1 MQQNANTSKTKKII
15 GIIVNV
21 LVWLFVIFSVLITVL
36 AVSAGANDKKIPTIG
51 NKCYLKV
58 ESYSMKADKPD
69 WAEGKPKGFTKGD
82 LLIGEYI
89 YGNTDKIYSLEK
101 GDIITFEMQTEM
113 NGQTVTILNSHRIT
127 EVVKSET
134 DGRVLYFKAQ
144 GDNHEVSFASDDVY
158 ASQIISVYTGHK
170 IPLAGGVIDLI
181 SSKTGFIIAIIVPLG
196 LFFIYELAVFIRT
209 FVKIKNEGKKMI
221 TAEDEEAIKQR
232 AIEEYLKMQRQ
243 NAADSADNA
252 ADGADGADSAA
263 GDKVD
268 AKKDE

>member
-134 DGRVLYFKAQ
+134 NGRVLYFTAQ
-144 GDNHEVSFASDDVY
+144 GDNH
-158 ASQIISVYTGHK
+158 
-170 IPLAGGVIDLI
+170 
-181 SSKTGFIIAIIVPLG
+181 
-196 LFFIYELAVFIRT
+196 
-209 FVKIKNEGKKMI
+209 
-221 TAEDEEAIKQR
+221 
-232 AIEEYLKMQRQ
+232 
-243 NAADSADNA
+243 
-252 ADGADGADSAA
+252 
-263 GDKVD
+263 
-268 AKKDE
+268 